1 MTFPALLGL
10 KEKIVSGVVVAL
22 AIFFLAVSYDAS
34 GGELRHPSFYVPSGI
49 LVTVLTLALGFR
61 PIGYTLGSGALEVE
75 RPFTNWRL
83 AYAEIRAVRAPAE
96 YPTFFTIGVWRAEG
110 FFGSYGF
117 YWNRPWG
124 LFRVFVTDSKRLVEI
139 IREDGSRVVV
149 SPDDPRG
156 FRDALIARARLAGA
170 DVAFAT

>member
-1 MTFPALLGL
+1 MTFAAALGL
-10 KEKIVSGVVVAL
+10 KEKILSGLVCAL
-22 AIFFLAVSYDAS
+22 ILFFLAVSYDAS
-34 GGELRHPSFYVPSGI
+34 GGELGHPSFYGPTGL
-49 LVTVLTLALGFR
+49 LVTIFTIALGFR
-61 PIGYTLGSGALEVE
+61 PIGYTLGSSALEVE

-83 AYAEIRAVRAPAE
+83 PYSEIRAVRAPAE

-110 FFGSYGF
+110 FFGSYGL

-156 FRDALIARARLAGA
+156 FRDALIARAKLAGA
-170 DVAFAT
+170 AVAFAT